1 MYFLSS
7 FYKQQ
12 TAEEQHEY
20 ESTVKYWHLHCN
32 ITRSGL
38 STYNAICACHFYNEK
53 LTFLVLRNF
62 IMRLKANYKVISHV
76 WGCYQNAVYK
86 SRQLFR
92 KKIVAFGNVTPCS
105 LVKVYRRVWETLCLD
120 YQIKFLPNYTASL
133 PRRQHSSHSQPWR
146 QNVSIF

>member
-62 IMRLKANYKVISHV
+62 IMRLKANYKVISQYEV
-76 WGCYQNAVYK
+76 AIRMQFTKVDNY
-86 SRQLFR
+86 FR
-92 KKIVAFGNVTPCS
+92 KI
-105 LVKVYRRVWETLCLD
+105 L
-120 YQIKFLPNYTASL
+120 LPSEM
-133 PRRQHSSHSQPWR
+133 
-146 QNVSIF
+146 